1 MSTNKKYHIDFDSL
15 PIAKEKKFSIVHSE
29 WNIEIV
35 NRLLNGA
42 FEFFSAIGLEKD
54 KITICSV
61 PGSFELI
68 YGCKKMSD
76 KNKYDAIIAIGSVI
90 KGETKHFDFICNSVF
105 NGIKDLNLTSECPVI
120 ACILTDNNIEQ
131 SLERSGGNLGNKG
144 FDCAAAAAKMSLI

>member
-1 MSTNKKYHIDFDSL
+1 MSTKKRSNIDLDSL
-15 PIAKEKKFSIVHSE
+15 IIAKGKKFAIVHSE

-42 FEFFSAIGLEKD
+42 FEFFSSIGLEKD
-54 KITICSV
+54 KISICSV

-68 YGCKKMSD
+68 YGCKKMCYE
-76 KNKYDAIIAIGSVI
+76 NKYDAIIAIGSVI
-90 KGETKHFDFICNSVF
+90 RGETKHFDFICNSVF

-144 FDCAAAAAKMSLI
+144 YDCAAAAAKMTLI

>member
-1 MSTNKKYHIDFDSL
+1 MSTNKKSNIDFNSL
-15 PIAKEKKFSIVHSE
+15 KIAKEKKFAIVHSE

-35 NRLLNGA
+35 NRLVNGA

-76 KNKYDAIIAIGSVI
+76 KNKLNY
-90 KGETKHFDFICNSVF
+90 FI
-105 NGIKDLNLTSECPVI
+105 
-120 ACILTDNNIEQ
+120 
-131 SLERSGGNLGNKG
+131 
-144 FDCAAAAAKMSLI
+144 

>member
-1 MSTNKKYHIDFDSL
+1 MSTKKKSNIDLDSL
-15 PIAKEKKFSIVHSE
+15 KIAKEKKFVIVHSE

-42 FEFFSAIGLEKD
+42 LEFFSAIGLEKD

-105 NGIKDLNLTSECPVI
+105 NGIKDLNLISECPVI

>member
-1 MSTNKKYHIDFDSL
+1 MSTKKKSNIDLDPL
-15 PIAKEKKFSIVHSE
+15 RIAKEKKFAIVHSE

-105 NGIKDLNLTSECPVI
+105 NGIKDLNLKSECPVI

>member
-1 MSTNKKYHIDFDSL
+1 MSTKKKSNIDLDSL
-15 PIAKEKKFSIVHSE
+15 KIAKEKKFVIVHSE

-76 KNKYDAIIAIGSVI
+76 KNKYDAIIAIGSII

-105 NGIKDLNLTSECPVI
+105 NGIKD
-120 ACILTDNNIEQ
+120 
-131 SLERSGGNLGNKG
+131 
-144 FDCAAAAAKMSLI
+144 FD